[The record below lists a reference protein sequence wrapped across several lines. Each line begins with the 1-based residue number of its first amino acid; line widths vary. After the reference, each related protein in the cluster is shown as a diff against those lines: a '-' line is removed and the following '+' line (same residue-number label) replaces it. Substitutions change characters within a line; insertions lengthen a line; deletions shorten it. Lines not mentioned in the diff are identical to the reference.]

1 MEWSELTK
9 LLTTRELE
17 CFCLLLYGKPG
28 REIAE
33 ILSLSKRTIEEYI
46 FNIKNKLL
54 LSSLSEVIEFAYTN
68 GFVSLSPEL
77 DQTMQRL
84 CQKIEN

>member
-1 MEWSELTK
+1 MDWSELSE

-33 ILSLSKRTIEEYI
+33 ILNLSKRTVEEYI

-54 LSSLSEVIEFAYTN
+54 LDSLSEVIGFAYDN
-68 GFVSLSPEL
+68 KFVSLSPEL
-77 DQTMQRL
+77 ATMMLRL
-84 CQKIEN
+84 NQKIES